1 MTRIYAVAANTYR
14 EAIRDKVL
22 YVLLFFAAITILSSK
37 LLGYISVG
45 EDNKVIVDISL
56 AAISLFGAL
65 IAIFVGTNLVY
76 KEIDKRT
83 IYTILATPIWRFE
96 FILGKFF
103 GLVALLA
110 VVCGATGIVAA
121 GYLALSG
128 GAVSGA
134 FAVAVALIFLKLVLI
149 TAGAILLSA
158 LTSPILGAIIVFSL
172 YVFGHATGVLVD
184 LPPNMDNPILVTVF
198 EWAYY
203 ILPNLSSFDI
213 RSEVANGVPV
223 NPGYVVW
230 TTLYGLLWT
239 ALFLVLASLSFEDK
253 DV

>member
-22 YVLLFFAAITILSSK
+22 YVLLFFAAATILSSK

-45 EDNKVIVDISL
+45 DDQKVIIDISL
-56 AAISLFGAL
+56 TAISLFGAL
-65 IAIFVGTNLVY
+65 IAVFVGTNLVY

-83 IYTILATPIWRFE
+83 IYTILATPMWRFE

-103 GLVALLA
+103 GLLALLA
-110 VVCGATGIVAA
+110 IVCGATGLVAA
-121 GYLALSG
+121 VYLAISG
-128 GAVSGA
+128 GSVTPAL
-134 FAVAVALIFLKLVLI
+134 AVAVLLIFLKLTLV

-184 LPPNMDNPILVTVF
+184 LPPNMDNPALRSIL
-198 EWAYY
+198 EWVYY
-203 ILPNLSSFDI
+203 ILPNLASFDI

-223 NPGYVVW
+223 NMGYVSW
-230 TTLYGLLWT
+230 TILYGLLWT
-239 ALFLVLASLSFEDK
+239 ALFLILAALAFEDK